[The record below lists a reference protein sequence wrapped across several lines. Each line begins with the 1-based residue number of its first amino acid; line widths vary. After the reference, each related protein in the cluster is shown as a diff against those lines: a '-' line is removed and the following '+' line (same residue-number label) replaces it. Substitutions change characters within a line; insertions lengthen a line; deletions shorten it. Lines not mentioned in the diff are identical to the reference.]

1 MSVIENNVTASEFRQ
16 RTEDKNTLSQKG
28 SLYVGTG
35 NKTSEDP
42 VVHETVAVTPPEE
55 NCVLVKDDTQEGGL
69 GWKNIID
76 VVNSSTNEEEDKV
89 IDLCQNAIY
98 PSGGDP
104 NLGSIETRLEKAVK
118 QNIFQNQGT
127 MIAGNGQ
134 PDSSIQYAAITPPTS
149 STQVLVQNTNVA
161 GGLEWKDIISVIAD
175 AGNVAGANV
184 AELSKRTQTTDITHM
199 DWGRLKT
206 TDLQF
211 DDNCLYQVLGVD
223 TNDPFGADLPLLIPL
238 WFYAPPI
245 DVMADIGVNYL
256 QALPSVVYKNSSGT
270 FTYSFAAS
278 RVEISNT
285 RVTSFSITRTKEGS
299 SDSQTI
305 PFYYRKIR

>member
-1 MSVIENNVTASEFRQ
+1 MSTIENNVTAKEFRQ

-42 VVHETVAVTPPEE
+42 VVYETVAITPPEE
-55 NCVLVKDDTQEGGL
+55 NCVLTKDSTQEGGL

-104 NLGSIETRLEKAVK
+104 NLGSIEARLENAVG
-118 QNIFQNQGT
+118 QNIFQNQGSL
-127 MIAGNGQ
+127 IAGNGQ
-134 PDSSIQYAAITPPTS
+134 PDSSVKYAAVTPPTS
-149 STQVLVQNTNVA
+149 NTQVLIQNTNVA
-161 GGLEWKDIISVIAD
+161 SGLEWKDIITVIAD

-199 DWGRLKT
+199 NWGQFKT
-206 TDLQF
+206 TDLKF
-211 DDNCLYQVLGVD
+211 EDNCLYQILGVD
-223 TNDPFGADLPLLIPL
+223 TNITGSDLPVLIPL
-238 WFYAPPI
+238 WFYAPPT
-245 DVMADIGVNYL
+245 DVMVDIGVNYL
-256 QALPSVVYKNSSGT
+256 QALPSVVYKTSSDI
-270 FTYSFAAS
+270 FTYKFAAS
-278 RVEISNT
+278 SVKISNT
-285 RVTSFSITRTKEGS
+285 RTTSFSITRTKEGS
-299 SDSQTI
+299 SDSQAI